1 MRIIDEEN
9 LIVGECPIWDD
20 RKKLLYTV
28 DTRGKKVRSTDLRT
42 LEHTETVYDQEVG
55 CLFLREN
62 GGLLAGMQDGV
73 YEIFADGSKKLF
85 AAPEHM
91 KGRRFNDG
99 KVGPDGRIYIGSKSE
114 DHEAA
119 FYRIDTDGTVTE
131 LFEHVGC
138 SNGIDWSP
146 DGRTMYYIDSPD
158 RVLEAFDFAAEKGT
172 LTNRR
177 VVMPVNC
184 EKGEYDGMTADSEGM
199 LWIAVWGAW
208 RAYRIDPRE
217 KTVLGQLDL
226 PVEKVSCCA
235 FAGDKLDTLIVT
247 SAAFETDL
255 SRQSHAGSTFAFD
268 CAVPGRPVFRF
279 KG

>member
-1 MRIIDEEN
+1 
-9 LIVGECPIWDD
+9 
-20 RKKLLYTV
+20 
-28 DTRGKKVRSTDLRT
+28 
-42 LEHTETVYDQEVG
+42 
-55 CLFLREN
+55 
-62 GGLLAGMQDGV
+62 
-73 YEIFADGSKKLF
+73 
-85 AAPEHM
+85 
-91 KGRRFNDG
+91 
-99 KVGPDGRIYIGSKSE
+99 
-114 DHEAA
+114 
-119 FYRIDTDGTVTE
+119 
-131 LFEHVGC
+131 
-138 SNGIDWSP
+138 
-146 DGRTMYYIDSPD
+146 
-158 RVLEAFDFAAEKGT
+158 
-172 LTNRR
+172 
-177 VVMPVNC
+177 
-184 EKGEYDGMTADSEGM
+184 M